1 MIQDR
6 YDMGYPMI
14 PHIEICRWY
23 KLAFLAVLLCFFAGC
38 CTVDARIENNNW
50 IGIATF
56 GNNRL
61 LIDAEII
68 GQYESPKTKCDVK
81 TSLFSLEKIKNVVN
95 AVFPNIGVVFDT
107 VPCELTVKNSNG
119 GEYLC
124 LMYENYIGV
133 QECPEGVIQLEEWVL
148 AGDAY
153 PSEPK
158 GTTLDHVILSKSTAE
173 TIAYETV
180 SSIGATNLDLSFICK
195 ARILLPSYET
205 FSEGWFVTFG
215 FSIDGNSPI
224 YMGSVLPN
232 NRMNVKSIWFA
243 PTLPETIILYIDE
256 TGIKSFQWGDPLTI
270 VESTIEKTK
279 LLPINKVFAKIIRY
293 FRSNY
298 NWDCVVSTQ
307 DVPLIEKIVLTD
319 AVIISSPFS
328 RNDGKVKPAWA
339 VFYSTERE
347 KENYSPPSIIFI
359 DAENGIVLNPF
370 ILNEE

>member
-1 MIQDR
+1 MSRVNVIR
-6 YDMGYPMI
+6 LVTI
-14 PHIEICRWY
+14 AW
-23 KLAFLAVLLCFFAGC
+23 C
-38 CTVDARIENNNW
+38 CIN
-50 IGIATF
+50 
-56 GNNRL
+56 
-61 LIDAEII
+61 
-68 GQYESPKTKCDVK
+68 
-81 TSLFSLEKIKNVVN
+81 
-95 AVFPNIGVVFDT
+95 
-107 VPCELTVKNSNG
+107 LTVAFTHKICFRNLA
-119 GEYLC
+119 EDQ
-124 LMYENYIGV
+124 GV
-133 QECPEGVIQLEEWVL
+133 
-148 AGDAY
+148 
-153 PSEPK
+153 
-158 GTTLDHVILSKSTAE
+158 
-173 TIAYETV
+173 
-180 SSIGATNLDLSFICK
+180 
-195 ARILLPSYET
+195 
-205 FSEGWFVTFG
+205 
-215 FSIDGNSPI
+215 
-224 YMGSVLPN
+224 MGSVLPN

-279 LLPINKVFAKIIRY
+279 MLPINKVFAKIIRY